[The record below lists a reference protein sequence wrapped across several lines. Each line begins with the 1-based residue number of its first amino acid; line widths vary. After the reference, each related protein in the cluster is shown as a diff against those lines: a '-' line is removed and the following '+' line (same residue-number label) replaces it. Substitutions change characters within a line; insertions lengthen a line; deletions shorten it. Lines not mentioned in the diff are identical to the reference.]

1 MAAIPKAELHVH
13 IEGTLEPEMVF
24 DLAHRNHIDLAYD
37 SITELEAKYR
47 FTDLQSFLDIYYE
60 NMVVLRTRQDF
71 HDLADAYLRT
81 CPEQGVRH
89 AEIFFDPQAH
99 LKRGVPIETVITGLS
114 DAIDEHCDRVTASL
128 ILCFLRDDTAESA
141 MATLLA
147 AEPYLDRIV
156 GVGLDSAEVGH
167 PPSKFTEVFRRARD
181 MGLRVVAHAGEEG
194 PPEYVREALDVL
206 GAQRIDHGI
215 RALDDPELVARLVR
229 EQIPLTVCPLSN
241 VRLGVFGDIR
251 EHTLPRMLDEGL
263 LVTINSDDPAYF
275 GGYVEANVAAIRE
288 HLGITEKQLR
298 ELAANSVRASFL
310 DEQAKERLL
319 VEVDAWPG

>member
-13 IEGTLEPEMVF
+13 IEGTLEPRMVF
-24 DLAHRNHIDLAYD
+24 DLAARNDIDLPYD
-37 SITELEAKYR
+37 SVTELEAKYQ

-60 NMVVLRTRQDF
+60 NMAVLRTRQDF
-71 HDLADAYLRT
+71 HDLAAAYLRT

-89 AEIFFDPQAH
+89 AEMFFDPQAH
-99 LKRGVPIETVITGLS
+99 LKRGVPIETVITGLC
-114 DAIDEHCDRVTASL
+114 DAIDEYTDQVSASL

-147 AEPYLDRIV
+147 AEPLLDRIV

-167 PPSKFTEVFRRARD
+167 PPSKFTEVFERARQ
-181 MGLRVVAHAGEEG
+181 MGLKVVAHAGEEG

-215 RALDDPELVARLVR
+215 RALDDPDLVARLR
-229 EQIPLTVCPLSN
+229 QEQIPLTVCPLSN

-310 DEQAKERLL
+310 GEQDKQCLL
-319 VEVDAWPG
+319 AEVDAWRG